1 MKVFFTES
9 ESNLS
14 PEEAEKLGVNLIK
27 KFYVYKGEARPIEHS
42 IVESEI
48 DEKQITTTDCSM
60 DEYKEY
66 FAPYLGNEIVFV
78 AHHRKITS
86 ALENLEGQNIPDLT
100 IIETGFLGP
109 AMIEVLKRIMDD
121 KPYDDIRCFMVLKN
135 PEKKAR
141 FMTTEKYNLIE
152 VKNGEFKVIK
162 ACESKYAAVQLLKK
176 HVNQPLIYG
185 KDLNIGLRLHLGR
198 EFVGGIWKD
207 NSI

>member
-1 MKVFFTES
+1 MKIFFTES
-9 ESNLS
+9 ESGLS
-14 PEEAEKLGVNLIK
+14 PIEAEKMGVVLIK
-27 KFYVYKGEARPIEHS
+27 KFYVYKGEAYPIEHKP
-42 IVESEI
+42 IENEI

-60 DEYKEY
+60 DEYKNY
-66 FAPYLGNEIVFV
+66 FKPYIGNELIYV

-86 ALENLEGQNIPDLT
+86 ALENLEGQKIPGLT

-109 AMIEVLKRIMDD
+109 AMIEVLKRVMNG
-121 KPYDDIRCFMVLKN
+121 KTYDDIRCFMVLKN

-152 VKNGEFKVIK
+152 VKNGEFEVIRK
-162 ACESKYAAVQLLKK
+162 CDSKYAAVQLLKK

-198 EFVGGIWKD
+198 EFVGGVWKD
-207 NSI
+207 DSI